1 MKIIELIFG
10 FLLTSL
16 QSQIVFQFSKK
27 SSYDKNINF
36 FLYHREN
43 ELYTNINIGTPKIS
57 IPLKLT
63 FNYSPCALR
72 GTKLNGIYNE
82 TNSKTF
88 YLKDKFVWI
97 FSSEIFNSGS
107 YSVDT
112 IYLKDYSQNDIIYDN
127 FNFIL
132 ATDINKNKNFPN
144 GIIGL
149 KFQDTPLVRNQ
160 SLIFYLKENNLI
172 ENNCFTIKFD
182 KKNNNEGY
190 LIIGNYPH
198 EYDTKYI
205 IKYFQ
210 NTNIKIFYY
219 ESLYWTIEFDS
230 IIWNNISFE
239 KNKNIRFV
247 LDINTIIVTKDYLGV
262 FDEYFKEFNNTCKK
276 NTYKNNTENQIY
288 FTCDS
293 SFNIK
298 EFPSIKFTNKFLN
311 YTFILDSND
320 LFIKDENTY
329 LFLIIFD
336 LQSRKYWEIGSLFLK
351 KYQLVYDFDKKI
363 IGFYTNI
370 EDEQKIINPTS
381 KFPFLF
387 YLSIIFGFIIIIL
400 GIILYKL
407 FILLPRKKRANELS
421 DVYEYISDNST
432 RSSNIIN

>member
-1 MKIIELIFG
+1 MKIIILILFV
-10 FLLTSL
+10 LPSSIY
-16 QSQIVFQFSKK
+16 SQIIFQFSKK
-27 SSYDKNINF
+27 STYDKNNNF

-43 ELYTNINIGTPKIS
+43 ELYVDLNIGTPKIV

-82 TNSKTF
+82 TNSRTYKLT
-88 YLKDKFVWI
+88 DKFVWN
-97 FSSEIFNSGS
+97 FSNEIFNYGF
-107 YSVDT
+107 YSIDT
-112 IYLKDYSQNDIIYDN
+112 IYLKNYSQREMIYNN

-132 ATDINKNKNFPN
+132 ATKINSNQNFPN

-149 KFQDTPLVRNQ
+149 KFEDTSLVRNQ
-160 SLIFYLKENNLI
+160 SLIFRLKENNLI
-172 ENNCFTIKFD
+172 EKKCFTINFD

-198 EYDTKYI
+198 EYDSKYN

-210 NTNIKIFYY
+210 NTNIKQLYDKNIF
-219 ESLYWTIEFDS
+219 WTIEFDS
-230 IIWNNISFE
+230 IIWNKVRFE

-247 LDINTIIVTKDYLGV
+247 LDINTIIVTKDYLKV
-262 FDEYFKEFNNTCKK
+262 FENYFLDYNNTCKQ

-320 LFIKDENTY
+320 LFIKDGNTY
-329 LFLIIFD
+329 LFLIVFD
-336 LQSRKYWEIGSLFLK
+336 LKSRNYWEIGTPFLY
-351 KYQLVYDFDKKI
+351 KYQLVYDFDRKI
-363 IGFYTNI
+363 IGFYTYI
-370 EDEQKIINPTS
+370 EGEDNNKKLNS
-381 KFPFLF
+381 KYPFSF
-387 YLSIIFGFIIIIL
+387 YLAIFFAFIIIIL
-400 GIILYKL
+400 GLILYKL
-407 FILLPRKKRANELS
+407 FILLPRKKRANELI
-421 DVYEYISDNST
+421 DVL
-432 RSSNIIN
+432 NIYQKIKQDHQMQ